1 MDHLRQSS
9 GVRGSDLNIEKH
21 METDHAAAPGMSCS
35 GHEQRGSQVA
45 DVEVLSSSVKTA
57 MPDGTTKMA
66 IGKDRFDNGVAAV
79 AQKANNPGR
88 VAEGDNPL
96 STSGPI
102 SASANPVEI
111 PDDRQVGKTTGAKR
125 PRQPLITRASL
136 PEYTEE
142 ELDLFEFD

>member
-1 MDHLRQSS
+1 MNHLRQSS
-9 GVRGSDLNIEKH
+9 AVRGSDLNIEKH

-35 GHEQRGSQVA
+35 GHEQRGSQTA
-45 DVEVLSSSVKTA
+45 DVEVPSSSVKTA

-66 IGKDRFDNGVAAV
+66 IRKDRFDNEVTAA
-79 AQKANNPGR
+79 AKANNPDG
-88 VAEGDNPL
+88 VADGDNPS
-96 STSGPI
+96 STTRPI
-102 SASANPVEI
+102 NPVEI
-111 PDDRQVGKTTGAKR
+111 PDDQEVGKTTGAKR